1 MNDSEKFL
9 VMFGGIFFA
18 VGIIVL
24 LIGLVLIFGP
34 GELAASAIC
43 ILIGFIFMAVGG
55 GILFAQLKGIS
66 KRKKASKA
74 GKKYTGKIYG
84 YVEDKR
90 AIVNND
96 YLVNIKVHYFDEN
109 GIEREAV
116 IPTGFAKG
124 SGDYPIG
131 ATIDIIALGSVY
143 SWDKNSVRYEH
154 IDREEELMDNKP
166 LDPKLIDMVAVTCP
180 YCGAKFSAAKGYV
193 CNCAYCGAA
202 INN

>member
-9 VMFGGIFFA
+9 VMFGSIFFST
-18 VGIIVL
+18 GIIVL
-24 LIGLVLIFGP
+24 LFGLVLILGS
-34 GELAASAIC
+34 GELFAFAIC
-43 ILIGFIFMAVGG
+43 ILIGLVFTAVGG
-55 GILFAQLKGIS
+55 GILFVQLKGIS
-66 KRKKASKA
+66 KRKKVAKT

-90 AIVNND
+90 AMVNND
-96 YLVNIKVHYFDEN
+96 YLVNIKVHYFDEK

-116 IPTGFAKG
+116 IPTGFSKG

-143 SWDKNSVRYEH
+143 SWDKKSVRYEH

-166 LDPKLIDMVAVTCP
+166 LDPKLINMVAVTCP

-202 INN
+202 IDN

>member
-9 VMFGGIFFA
+9 VMFGSIFLSVGSLVLF
-18 VGIIVL
+18 VGI
-24 LIGLVLIFGP
+24 VLILGL
-34 GELAASAIC
+34 GELFGSSIC
-43 ILIGFIFMAVGG
+43 ILLGFVFAAVGG
-55 GILFAQLKGIS
+55 GILISQLKAIS
-66 KRKKASKA
+66 KRKKVAKT
-74 GKKYTGKIYG
+74 GRRYTGKIYG

-96 YLVNIKVHYFDEN
+96 YLVNIKVHYFDET

-116 IPTGFAKG
+116 IPTGFTKG

-131 ATIDIIALGSVY
+131 ATIDIVALGSAY

-166 LDPKLIDMVAVTCP
+166 LDPKLINMVAVSCP
-180 YCGAKFSAAKGYV
+180 HCGASFRAAKGYV
-193 CNCAYCGAA
+193 CTCAYCGGA
-202 INN
+202 IDN